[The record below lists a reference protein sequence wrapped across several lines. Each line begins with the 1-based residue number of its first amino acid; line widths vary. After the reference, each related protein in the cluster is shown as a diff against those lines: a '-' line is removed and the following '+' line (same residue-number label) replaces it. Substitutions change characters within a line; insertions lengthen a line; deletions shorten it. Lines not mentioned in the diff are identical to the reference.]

1 MSVQTVISTTNAPAA
16 IGPYSQAIKANGF
29 IFVSG
34 QLPLN
39 PQTGALSDASIE
51 EQTALVMKNI
61 SAILQEAGSDLSKV
75 VKTTILVA
83 DLGNFSAI
91 NDTYGKFFEKNP
103 PARACFQ
110 AAKLPKGAQ
119 IEIEV
124 IAAE

>member
-1 MSVQTVISTTNAPAA
+1 MSTQTVVSTPNAPAA
-16 IGPYSQAIKANGF
+16 IGPYSQAMKANGF

-34 QLPLN
+34 QLALDPKTGVLN
-39 PQTGALSDASIE
+39 DASIE
-51 EQTALVMKNI
+51 EQTDLVMKNI
-61 SAILQEAGSDLSKV
+61 SAILKEAGSDLSKI

-91 NDTYGKFFEKNP
+91 NDTYGKYFEKKF